1 VFGKAA
7 LLSFA
12 RKVSV
17 LYGQTVGGIWE
28 MHDVPFSFRPTR
40 KQHPPHR
47 ARAAESDAPH
57 VRVDVLHGVQNSHR
71 GYHVPALGVDVEVD
85 VLPAAVGETKSQSL
99 QSSVRVYCIG
109 RLIQWANSRVLW
121 TIGSTALDDVLDDGL
136 VNSHRPS
143 VGTVTGALPVKQR
156 GCVVR
161 DPRNREG
168 RGITVRGE

>member
-1 VFGKAA
+1 MFGKAA
-7 LLSFA
+7 LSSFA

-57 VRVDVLHGVQNSHR
+57 VRVDALHGVQNSHR

-121 TIGSTALDDVLDDGL
+121 AIGSTALDDVLDDGL

-143 VGTVTGALPVKQR
+143 VGTVTGALEIKQ
-156 GCVVR
+156 CVCDVC
-161 DPRNREG
+161 D
-168 RGITVRGE
+168 TSFS